1 MMCSF
6 IVLVSEIPA
15 SVSLIVHFMQILESL
30 INEQDSKVQ
39 EGKIVHKEKIEDVLI
54 FSLSVTYVSSP
65 VYFAMKLLGLL
76 ALNDTWR

>member
-1 MMCSF
+1 MCSF

-15 SVSLIVHFMQILESL
+15 SVSLIVYFMQILESL

-54 FSLSVTYVSSP
+54 FPY
-65 VYFAMKLLGLL
+65 LLPTFLRLYILL
-76 ALNDTWR
+76 

>member
-1 MMCSF
+1 MCSF

>member
-54 FSLSVTYVSSP
+54 FPY
-65 VYFAMKLLGLL
+65 LLPTFLRLYILL
-76 ALNDTWR
+76 

>member
-1 MMCSF
+1 MCSF
-6 IVLVSEIPA
+6 IVLISEIPA

-54 FSLSVTYVSSP
+54 FPY
-65 VYFAMKLLGLL
+65 LLPMFLRLYILL
-76 ALNDTWR
+76 

>member
-54 FSLSVTYVSSP
+54 FPY
-65 VYFAMKLLGLL
+65 LLLTFLRLYILL
-76 ALNDTWR
+76 

>member
-30 INEQDSKVQ
+30 INEEDSKVQ

-54 FSLSVTYVSSP
+54 FPY
-65 VYFAMKLLGLL
+65 LLPTFFRLYILL
-76 ALNDTWR
+76 